1 MKRFA
6 PEGSDPFAISSFDTS
21 DQPAVEPSTRFVK
34 RAFDVSAAIILL
46 ILLSPVLLVI
56 AVAVRLD
63 SPGPILFRQP
73 RHGLGGQ
80 TITVSKFR
88 TMRTDQTDRSG
99 AKQATQGDAR
109 VTKVGQFLRRTCL
122 DELPQLWDVL
132 AGKMSLVGPR
142 PHPLGMEVE
151 GVPFTQIAPGS
162 QLRLRV
168 RPGLTGLAQ
177 VSGNRGPVHDFE
189 MARARVA
196 YDNKYIDRWSFWLDV
211 RILLRTVTLPF
222 KKGCY

>member
-1 MKRFA
+1 MEDFA
-6 PEGSDPFAISSFDTS
+6 PEGSEPSAVSSFGTY
-21 DQPAVEPSTRFVK
+21 DQPTVEPSTRFLK
-34 RAFDVSAAIILL
+34 RAFDLSVALASL
-46 ILLSPVLLVI
+46 IMLFPVLLMI

-99 AKQATQGDAR
+99 AKQVTQGDAR

-151 GVPFTQIAPGS
+151 GVPFTQIAPDS
-162 QLRLRV
+162 RLRLRV

-177 VSGNRGPVHDFE
+177 VSGNRGPVHDIE
-189 MARARVA
+189 MARERVA
-196 YDNKYIDRWSFWLDV
+196 YDNEYIDRWSFWLDIS
-211 RILLRTVTLPF
+211 ILLRTVTLPF